1 MRVNSRSTYLMVVQT
16 FAYSTTAHN
25 QLKKCHTIGRFIQPT
40 DYNKNIT
47 QEFPPMTTATLTKDQ
62 LIELKKEFVEFKLNE
77 MSFAELQDH
86 VRSMMLLD
94 IDPDPEIL
102 KDTIDE
108 YDDFLYD
115 ILVSYVKDEE
125 NSYEILQE
133 YIHERHENDW
143 VND

>member
-1 MRVNSRSTYLMVVQT
+1 
-16 FAYSTTAHN
+16 
-25 QLKKCHTIGRFIQPT
+25 
-40 DYNKNIT
+40 
-47 QEFPPMTTATLTKDQ
+47 MTTATLTEDQ

-77 MSFAELQDH
+77 MTHEDLCQY
-86 VRSMMLLD
+86 VRDIMMLD
-94 IDPDPEIL
+94 VDPDPEIL

-133 YIHERHENDW
+133 FIHERHENDW
-143 VND
+143 IND